1 MTGKTHKSIWK
12 GIHKWVGAVM
22 ALLLSVFCL
31 SGIILNHRGAVA
43 RFSVSRALL
52 PSSYQIR
59 NYNNGVFKGT
69 LPFAD
74 GRVMAYGNSGVWLTD
89 RSLTT
94 VTEFNKGLPE
104 GADGRNIRNIVRTRD
119 GRYWCAAQFDVYRLE
134 GDTWNVVELPD
145 NTERI
150 TDIALMPDSSAVVV
164 ASRSDIYIPSADGF
178 VRKELPAP
186 RDYKREVTLFRTLWL
201 LHSGELFGAAGKIA
215 VDIIAA
221 IIAFLSVTGV
231 ILFVLHYS
239 LKHGGDRDIRRKS
252 SMLKRNFRLHDKTG
266 YVTLILTILI
276 VFTGMCLRPPFMI
289 PCVLV
294 KTRPVAGST
303 LDDENAWHDRLRAV
317 RWDESENRWLLSTSE
332 GFFSVRRDFDG
343 APVRIAN
350 GVVPPVSPMGITVFE
365 RADGNEWIVGSF
377 SGLYRWNPATG
388 ATVDHLSGT
397 PLKAVAG
404 GRPVSSSL
412 VSGFSRDF
420 GPREIIFDYA
430 KGADGLPPMPEIL
443 EKQPMSLW
451 NFALEMHV
459 GRMYSSLLGPVSG
472 MFIFL
477 SGLLSIMV
485 LVSGLILHNRFKNKK
500 HNNK

>member
-1 MTGKTHKSIWK
+1 MTGKPHKSIWK

-74 GRVMAYGNSGVWLTD
+74 GRVMAYGNSGVWLID
-89 RSLTT
+89 SALTT

-164 ASRSDIYIPSADGF
+164 ASRSNIYIPSADGF
-178 VRKELPAP
+178 VRKELSAP
-186 RDYKREVTLFRTLWL
+186 KDYEQKITLFKTLWQ
-201 LHSGELFGAAGKIA
+201 LHSGELFGMPGKII

-221 IIAFLSVTGV
+221 IIAFLCVTGL

-239 LKHGGDRDIRRKS
+239 IKRGKKDSLHWKSQRLKW
-252 SMLKRNFRLHDKTG
+252 NFRWHNKTG
-266 YVTLILTILI
+266 YWTLILTILI

-289 PCVLV
+289 PCVMV
-294 KTRPVAGST
+294 TTGAVPGST
-303 LDDENAWHDRLRAV
+303 LDDENVWHDRLRAV
-317 RWDESENRWLLSTSE
+317 RWDASDGRWLLSTSE
-332 GFFSVRRDFDG
+332 GFFSVGRNFDG
-343 APVRIAN
+343 APVKITD
-350 GVVPPVSPMGITVFE
+350 GTVPPVSPMGITVFE
-365 RADGNEWIVGSF
+365 PVGINEWIVGSF
-377 SGLYRWNPATG
+377 SGLYRWNTATG
-388 ATVDHLSGT
+388 VTVDYLSGK
-397 PLKAVAG
+397 PLKASIG

-420 GPREIIFDYA
+420 GPREVVFDYA
-430 KGADGLPPMPEIL
+430 GGAEGLPPMPEIL

-451 NFALEMHV
+451 NFALELHV

-485 LVSGLILHNRFKNKK
+485 LVSGLILHNRYKNKK
-500 HNNK
+500 QKQ